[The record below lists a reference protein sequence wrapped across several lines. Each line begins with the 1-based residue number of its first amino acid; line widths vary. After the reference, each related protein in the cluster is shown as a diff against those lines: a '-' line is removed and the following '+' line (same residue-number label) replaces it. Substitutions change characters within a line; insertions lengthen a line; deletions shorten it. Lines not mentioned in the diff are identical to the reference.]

1 MKPAKHTKKGPGPLY
16 WGTVALFLLMT
27 LGPLAWALIV
37 SVTPEFEMFKNTPA
51 FLPESPTLDNY
62 IRLFTTNRQSKV
74 FWGAVLNSMRA
85 AALTLAVGLP
95 CAVCCA
101 YPLSRLRF
109 PGRRLIRSLLL
120 VTMAIPVFSTII
132 PLYKIFSEHQLLD
145 NMFWLALVYVTA
157 FLPLTTWLIANYFE
171 TIPRELEEA
180 AYIDG
185 CSKLST
191 FFRVI
196 LPISYPILFSALLMI
211 VLMSWN
217 QFQIPLILASSRATK
232 PVAIVT
238 SEFVVKDSIQY
249 GLTTAAGLTAI
260 LPPALLALF
269 FHRFLIRGM
278 TNGATKG

>member
-1 MKPAKHTKKGPGPLY
+1 MRRKTGPLY
-16 WGTVALFLLMT
+16 WITVTLFLIFT
-27 LGPLAWALIV
+27 IGPLLWALVV
-37 SVTPEFEMFKNTPA
+37 SVTPEFEMFKNTA
-51 FLPESPTLDNY
+51 HFLPDAPTLDNF
-62 IRLFTTNRQSKV
+62 IRLFTPNRQSKV
-74 FWGAVLNSMRA
+74 FWKAVANSVEA
-85 AALTLAVGLP
+85 AGLTLLAGLP

-101 YPLSRLRF
+101 YALSRLRF
-109 PGRRLIRSLLL
+109 PGRKLIRGALL

-132 PLYKIFSEHQLLD
+132 PLYKLFADYRLLD
-145 NMFWLALVYVTA
+145 NMFWLALVYVTS
-157 FLPLTTWLIANYFE
+157 FLPITTWLISNYFD

-180 AYIDG
+180 AQIDG
-185 CSKLST
+185 CGRLQT
-191 FFRVI
+191 FFQVL
-196 LPISYPILFSALLMI
+196 LPLCYPILFSALLMI

-260 LPPALLALF
+260 LPPALVALF

-278 TNGATKG
+278 TNGSTK

>member
-1 MKPAKHTKKGPGPLY
+1 MRTRKAGPLY
-16 WGTVALFLLMT
+16 WITVILFLTLT
-27 LGPLAWALIV
+27 LGPLVWAVIV
-37 SVTPEFEMFKNTPA
+37 SVTPEFEMFKNTAA
-51 FLPESPTLDNY
+51 FLPQSPTLDNY
-62 IRLFTTNRQSKV
+62 RRLFTVNRQSKV
-74 FWGAVLNSMRA
+74 FWTAVGNSLRA
-85 AALTLAVGLP
+85 ASLTLLAGLP

-101 YPLSRLRF
+101 YALSRLRF
-109 PGRRLIRSLLL
+109 PGRRFIRGALL

-132 PLYKIFSEHQLLD
+132 PLYKMFSDRQMLD
-145 NMFWLALVYVTA
+145 NLFWLALVYVTS
-157 FLPLTTWLIANYFE
+157 FLPLTTWLIANYFD
-171 TIPRELEEA
+171 TIPHELEEA

-185 CSKLST
+185 CGKLAA

-196 LPISYPILFSALLMI
+196 LPICYPILFSALLMI

-232 PVAIVT
+232 PVSIVT
-238 SEFVVKDSIQY
+238 SEFVVKDSVQY
-249 GLTTAAGLTAI
+249 GLTTAAGLTAL

>member
-1 MKPAKHTKKGPGPLY
+1 MKRKTGPLY
-16 WGTVALFLLMT
+16 WITVILFLIMT
-27 LGPLAWALIV
+27 LGPLVWAVIV
-37 SVTPEFEMFKNTPA
+37 SVTPEFEMFKSTAA
-51 FLPESPTLDNY
+51 FLPKSPTLDNY
-62 IRLFTTNRQSKV
+62 VKLFTVNRQSKV
-74 FWGAVLNSMRA
+74 FWTAVGNSLRA
-85 AALTLAVGLP
+85 ASLTLLVGLP

-101 YPLSRLRF
+101 YALSRLRF
-109 PGRRLIRSLLL
+109 PGRKLIRGALL

-132 PLYKIFSEHQLLD
+132 PLYKMFSDRQMLD
-145 NMFWLALVYVTA
+145 NLFWLALVYVTS
-157 FLPLTTWLIANYFE
+157 FLPLTTWLIANYFD
-171 TIPRELEEA
+171 TIPHELEEA

-185 CSKLST
+185 CGKLST

-196 LPISYPILFSALLMI
+196 LPICYPILFSALLMI

-238 SEFVVKDSIQY
+238 SEFVVKDSVQY
-249 GLTTAAGLTAI
+249 GLTTAAGLTAL

>member
-1 MKPAKHTKKGPGPLY
+1 MRTRKRPGPLY
-16 WGTVALFLLMT
+16 WITVIFFLALT
-27 LGPLAWALIV
+27 LGPLVWAVIV
-37 SVTPEFEMFKNTPA
+37 SVTPEFEMFKNTAA
-51 FLPESPTLDNY
+51 FLPQSPTLDNY
-62 IRLFTTNRQSKV
+62 VKLFTVNRQSKV
-74 FWGAVLNSMRA
+74 FWTAVGNSLRA
-85 AALTLAVGLP
+85 ASLTLLVGLP

-101 YPLSRLRF
+101 YALSRLRF
-109 PGRRLIRSLLL
+109 PGRKLIRGALL

-132 PLYKIFSEHQLLD
+132 PLYKMFSDHQMLD
-145 NMFWLALVYVTA
+145 NLFWLALVYGTA
-157 FLPLTTWLIANYFE
+157 FLPLTTWLISNYFD

-185 CSKLST
+185 CGKLST

-196 LPISYPILFSALLMI
+196 LPICYPILFSALLMI

-238 SEFVVKDSIQY
+238 SEFVVKDSVQY
-249 GLTTAAGLTAI
+249 GLTTAAGLTAL

-269 FHRFLIRGM
+269 FHRFLIRGL

>member
-1 MKPAKHTKKGPGPLY
+1 MKQKPGRAAGPLY
-16 WGTVALFLLMT
+16 WVTVAVFLILT
-27 LGPLAWALIV
+27 LGPLLWALVV
-37 SVTPEFEMFKNTPA
+37 SVTPEFEMFKNTA
-51 FLPESPTLDNY
+51 RFLPSAPTLDNY
-62 IRLFTTNRQSKV
+62 IRLFTVTRQSKV
-74 FWGAVLNSMRA
+74 FWKAVMNSVEA
-85 AALTLAVGLP
+85 AGLTLLVGLP

-101 YPLSRLRF
+101 YALSRLRF
-109 PGRRLIRSLLL
+109 PGRKLIRATLL

-132 PLYKIFSEHQLLD
+132 PLYKLFADHQMLD
-145 NMFWLALVYVTA
+145 RLFWLALVYVTS
-157 FLPLTTWLIANYFE
+157 FLPLTTWLIANYFD

-185 CSKLST
+185 CGRFQT
-191 FFRVI
+191 FFRVL
-196 LPISYPILFSALLMI
+196 LPLCYPILFSALLMI

-238 SEFVVKDSIQY
+238 SEFVVKDSVQY

-260 LPPALLALF
+260 LPPALVALF

>member
-1 MKPAKHTKKGPGPLY
+1 MTTRKRPGFLY
-16 WGTVALFLLMT
+16 WVAVVLFLTLT
-27 LGPLAWALIV
+27 LGPLVWALIV
-37 SVTPEFEMFKNTPA
+37 SVTPEFEMFKNTAA
-51 FLPESPTLDNY
+51 FLPQSPTLDNY
-62 IRLFTTNRQSKV
+62 RKLFTVNRQSKV
-74 FWGAVLNSMRA
+74 FWTAVGNSLRA
-85 AALTLAVGLP
+85 ASLTLLVGLP

-101 YPLSRLRF
+101 YALSRLRF
-109 PGRRLIRSLLL
+109 PGRKLIRGALL

-132 PLYKIFSEHQLLD
+132 PLYKMFSDHQMLD
-145 NMFWLALVYVTA
+145 NLFWLALVYVTS
-157 FLPLTTWLIANYFE
+157 FLPLTTWLISNYFD

-185 CSKLST
+185 CGKLST

-196 LPISYPILFSALLMI
+196 LPICYPILFSALLMI

-238 SEFVVKDSIQY
+238 SEFVVKDSVQY
-249 GLTTAAGLTAI
+249 GLTTAAGLTAL

-269 FHRFLIRGM
+269 FHRFLIRGL

>member
-1 MKPAKHTKKGPGPLY
+1 
-16 WGTVALFLLMT
+16 MT
-27 LGPLAWALIV
+27 LGPLVWAVIV
-37 SVTPEFEMFKNTPA
+37 SVTPEFEMFKSTAA
-51 FLPESPTLDNY
+51 FLPKSPTLDNY
-62 IRLFTTNRQSKV
+62 VKLLTVNRQSKV
-74 FWGAVLNSMRA
+74 FWTAVGNSLRA
-85 AALTLAVGLP
+85 ASLTLLVGLP

-101 YPLSRLRF
+101 YALSRLRF
-109 PGRRLIRSLLL
+109 PGRKLIRGALL

-132 PLYKIFSEHQLLD
+132 PLYKMFSDRQMLD
-145 NMFWLALVYVTA
+145 NLFWLALVYVTS
-157 FLPLTTWLIANYFE
+157 FLPLTTWLIANYFD
-171 TIPRELEEA
+171 TIPHELEEA

-185 CSKLST
+185 CGKLST

-196 LPISYPILFSALLMI
+196 LPICYPILFSALLMI

-238 SEFVVKDSIQY
+238 SEFVVKDSVQY
-249 GLTTAAGLTAI
+249 GLTTAAGLTAL